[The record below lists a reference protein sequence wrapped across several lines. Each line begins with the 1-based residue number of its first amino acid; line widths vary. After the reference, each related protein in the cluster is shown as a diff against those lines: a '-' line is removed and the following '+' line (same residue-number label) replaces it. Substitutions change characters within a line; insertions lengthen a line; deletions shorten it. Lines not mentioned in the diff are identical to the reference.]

1 MDIALRY
8 SASLNGLDIVVDATT
23 ADLVREDTLATAVM
37 LSLLCDRTAQ
47 AHEVD
52 VGADR
57 RGWWADAYAQAQ
69 ATDAARDNADAFGSR
84 LWLLA
89 REKQVPEMQ
98 QRLRAYAYEALQWL
112 VDDGMVLGLEV
123 TVIIQRT
130 GWYAA
135 MIDLQLQ
142 GGNRRFRFE
151 WDGAAQQWH
160 LAGEVQ

>member
-8 SASLNGLDIVVDATT
+8 SASLKGLDIVVDATT
-23 ADLVREDTLATAVM
+23 ADLVHEDTLTTAVM

-52 VGADR
+52 AGTDR
-57 RGWWADAYAQAQ
+57 RGWWADAYAREQAQ
-69 ATDAARDNADAFGSR
+69 DAARDGADAFGSR

-89 REKQVPEMQ
+89 REKQVPETQ
-98 QRLRAYAYEALQWL
+98 QRLRAYVHEALQWL
-112 VDDGMVLGLEV
+112 VDDGMALGQEV
-123 TVIIQRT
+123 TVFIPRT

-135 MIDLQLQ
+135 LIDLQLQ
-142 GGNRRFRFE
+142 EGNRRFRFE
-151 WDGAAQQWH
+151 WDGSAQQWH